1 MPAHKANVMNS
12 AKQQLSENEA
22 FFCEL
27 YVNGSANCVGNAA
40 RCYSEVF
47 KPKDPRLAK
56 QLGRTL
62 LMDERIQEYIKELGN
77 MAAEDNKS
85 MKRFITANLM
95 SIVEE
100 TSSATYSDRNGTRLS
115 PASLRSV
122 AVSAMKLL
130 SDMYP
135 VKESQAN
142 RLSIEGGDG
151 SSITFN
157 VIVPE
162 PKKDTDK
169 EE

>member
-1 MPAHKANVMNS
+1 MPARKANAMNS
-12 AKQQLSENEA
+12 AKQKLSEDEA
-22 FFCEL
+22 LFCVL
-27 YVNGSANCVGNAA
+27 YVNGSADCVGDAA
-40 RCYSEVF
+40 KCYSEIF
-47 KPKDPRLAK
+47 KPKDSRLAR

-62 LMDERIQEYIKELGN
+62 LMEERIQEYIKELSN
-77 MAAEDNKS
+77 MAAEDAKS

-95 SIVEE
+95 SIVKE

-135 VKESQAN
+135 VKESQTN